1 MVKTLATAAVVVCR
15 RATRGVCRA
24 WKPATGGAQRC
35 LVASPSFATP
45 DVSTSCVGRPAQG
58 GHRRRHSTM
67 LRGMAASVLAREA
80 SARNTV
86 TGTYTDAI
94 DEPCVDVL
102 HSLPE
107 LDTSMDGRQQCVFC
121 RGWWS

>member
-1 MVKTLATAAVVVCR
+1 
-15 RATRGVCRA
+15 
-24 WKPATGGAQRC
+24 
-35 LVASPSFATP
+35 
-45 DVSTSCVGRPAQG
+45 
-58 GHRRRHSTM
+58 M